1 MHAPWEALGYL
12 AVHRFACFSVNVLSA
27 QNVLLPN
34 LKRIL

>member
-12 AVHRFACFSVNVLSA
+12 AVHRFASFSVKFRSA

>member
-12 AVHRFACFSVNVLSA
+12 AVHRLASFSVKVLSG
-27 QNVLLPN
+27 QNVLIPN